1 MSGSGETSA
10 IPRYGV
16 SELTQA
22 IGSLLERGFAPRF
35 LLDATVSRPQ
45 TKKGH
50 LWLTLV
56 DGQASISGVVWASQL
71 SKLSYLPAE
80 GDGVVVVG
88 KLNFW
93 ASRAT
98 LCVQVLDVR
107 PSLSGVLRQFERVRE
122 LLSDEGLLDPLLK
135 RPLPAVPQRIALL
148 TSVPS
153 SALADMLRTAA
164 ERWPA
169 AEVIVVPIPV
179 QGPVEAQICAA
190 IERVGKQAQELGI
203 DALVLARGGGSRED
217 LAVFDGEQLA
227 RCITACPIPV
237 VSGVG
242 HEDDTTICD
251 LVADYRAATPTAA
264 LVALLPD
271 RSMARQGISQL
282 KRHVRDVIQFQL
294 QGCKHQLQSQRERLL
309 GLHPRHLVQR
319 ERQLLEHRRQ
329 LLQAL
334 SPQHLLG
341 RGFSLVRDGQG
352 QIVSSIGQ
360 LKAGDGVM
368 IELADGALDATV
380 ERIHRDQ
387 PCPGQPKAKPNRSSP
402 TPGLGKGT
410 TVSLQT

>member
-1 MSGSGETSA
+1 
-10 IPRYGV
+10 
-16 SELTQA
+16 
-22 IGSLLERGFAPRF
+22 
-35 LLDATVSRPQ
+35 
-45 TKKGH
+45 
-50 LWLTLV
+50 
-56 DGQASISGVVWASQL
+56 
-71 SKLSYLPAE
+71 
-80 GDGVVVVG
+80 
-88 KLNFW
+88 
-93 ASRAT
+93 
-98 LCVQVLDVR
+98 
-107 PSLSGVLRQFERVRE
+107 
-122 LLSDEGLLDPLLK
+122 
-135 RPLPAVPQRIALL
+135 
-148 TSVPS
+148 
-153 SALADMLRTAA
+153 MLRTAA

-190 IERVGKQAQELGI
+190 VERVGKQAQELGI

-242 HEDDTTICD
+242 HEDDTTVCD

-271 RSMARQGISQL
+271 RSVALEGISQL
-282 KRHVRDVIQFQL
+282 KRHGRDVMQFQL
-294 QGCKHQLQSQRERLL
+294 QGCKHQLQSQWDRLL
-309 GLHPRHLVQR
+309 GLHPRHLLQR
-319 ERQLLEHRRQ
+319 ERQLLDHRRQ

-380 ERIHRDQ
+380 GHIHRDR
-387 PCPGQPKAKPNRSSP
+387 PCPGQPKANPNRSSP
-402 TPGLGKGT
+402 TPRMGKGT
-410 TVSLQT
+410 TVSVPT